1 MADNVVDPE
10 KELRT
15 LLVKFDALGNITR
28 ATWYEFRQAALDLAP
43 KLKPMDLAL
52 HAWEV
57 VGHDTSKAYVN
68 SLDLSKPTFLED
80 IAKLIV
86 QSSTMMG
93 ETARLVKSSK
103 PGEVFVEWDRCPW
116 PEFAR
121 RYGAT
126 MEEDVLG
133 CDMWFQTVIKDI
145 NEIFGTDV
153 KLETTHA
160 IPRGDKTCTRRL
172 TMSDKH
178 KKKGGKGQGE
188 GAAAKGDAKK
198 HGGK

>member
-10 KELRT
+10 KDLRT

-43 KLKPMDLAL
+43 QLKPMDLAL

-68 SLDLSKPTFLED
+68 SLDLSKPSFLED

-121 RYGAT
+121 KYGAT

>member
-1 MADNVVDPE
+1 MVEQDVDAE

-15 LLVKFDALGNITR
+15 LLSKFDALGNITR

-43 KLKPMDLAL
+43 KLKPMDLVL

-68 SLDLSKPTFLED
+68 ALDLSKPTFLED
-80 IAKLIV
+80 IGRLIV

-93 ETARLVKSSK
+93 ETARLRKSDK
-103 PGEVFVEWDRCPW
+103 PNEVFVEWDRCPW

-121 RYGAT
+121 RYGAS

-133 CDMWFQTVIKDI
+133 CDMWFDTVIKDI

-172 TMSDKH
+172 SMSDRHKGKH
-178 KKKGGKGQGE
+178 
-188 GAAAKGDAKK
+188 GAAKAGAEAKK

>member
-1 MADNVVDPE
+1 MADKEVDPE

-43 KLKPMDLAL
+43 ELKPMDLAL

-80 IAKLIV
+80 IGRLIV

-93 ETARLVKSSK
+93 ETARLVKSK
-103 PGEVFVEWDRCPW
+103 NPGEVFVEWDRCPW

-153 KLETTHA
+153 KLETTAA
-160 IPRGDKTCTRRL
+160 IPRGDRTCTRRL
-172 TMSDKH
+172 TMTDRH
-178 KKKGGKGQGE
+178 KKRH
-188 GAAAKGDAKK
+188 DSRK

>member
-1 MADNVVDPE
+1 MADKDLDPE

-43 KLKPMDLAL
+43 NLKPMDLVL

-68 SLDLSKPTFLED
+68 SLDLSKPSFLED
-80 IAKLIV
+80 IGKLIV

-93 ETARLVKSSK
+93 ESARLKKSDK
-103 PGEVFVEWDRCPW
+103 PNEVFVEWDRCPW

-153 KLETTHA
+153 KLETTAA

-172 TMSDKH
+172 SMSDKH
-178 KKKGGKGQGE
+178 KKKRSEGK
-188 GAAAKGDAKK
+188 ATADTKK
-198 HGGK
+198 HGGN

>member
-1 MADNVVDPE
+1 MAEHKVDSE
-10 KELRT
+10 NELRK
-15 LLVKFDALGNITR
+15 LLGKFDALGNITR
-28 ATWYEFRQAALDLAP
+28 ATWYEFRQAALDLNP
-43 KLKPMDLAL
+43 KLKAMDLVL

-57 VGHDTSKAYVN
+57 VGHDTSKAYV
-68 SLDLSKPTFLED
+68 SALDLSKPSFLED
-80 IAKLIV
+80 IGRLIV

-93 ETARLVKSSK
+93 ESARLRKGKDAS
-103 PGEVFVEWDRCPW
+103 EVFVEWDRCPW

-121 RYGAT
+121 KYGAS

-153 KLETTHA
+153 KLETTSA

-172 TMSDKH
+172 SMSDKH
-178 KKKGGKGQGE
+178 KKRHGKR
-188 GAAAKGDAKK
+188 
-198 HGGK
+198 